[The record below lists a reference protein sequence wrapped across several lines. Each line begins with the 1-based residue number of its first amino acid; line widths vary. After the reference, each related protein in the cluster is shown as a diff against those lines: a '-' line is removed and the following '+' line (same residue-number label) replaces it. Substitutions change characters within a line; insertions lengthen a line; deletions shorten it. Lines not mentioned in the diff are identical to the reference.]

1 MAVGAPE
8 SLIELGAFLL
18 ELEDGRATVEA
29 VQIERLEAVAQVDG
43 KMGRFLFTHG
53 RARHAPGGTA
63 VERVAK
69 KLNEVGVRV
78 LGSEFAERNV
88 APVVPGI
95 RRMALGTAQGAVEF
109 FALD

>member
-1 MAVGAPE
+1 M
-8 SLIELGAFLL
+8 
-18 ELEDGRATVEA
+18 
-29 VQIERLEAVAQVDG
+29 AQVDG
-43 KMGRFLFTHG
+43 KMSRFLFGHG
-53 RARHAPGGTA
+53 RARHATGGTA

-78 LGSEFAERNV
+78 LGSEFADRNV

-95 RRMALGTAQGAVEF
+95 RRVALGTAQGVVEF